1 LKIDS
6 QLVLTKSDGQVNY
19 DAFSIKENQYIMKD
33 FKDMTLQEREEILE
47 QIRNLP
53 DESKDELKGPIDIF
67 THSFNELSQN
77 WSNALKEF
85 DIIYSDCKKESD
97 VDYTEE
103 EEEEEEKDE
112 SGGWRERIRR
122 AFY

>member
-1 LKIDS
+1 
-6 QLVLTKSDGQVNY
+6 
-19 DAFSIKENQYIMKD
+19 MKD

-53 DESKDELKGPIDIF
+53 DESKDPIDMF

-85 DIIYSDCKKESD
+85 DTIYSGCKKESH
-97 VDYTEE
+97 VNYI
-103 EEEEEEKDE
+103 EEKDE
-112 SGGWRERIRR
+112 SGWWARIRR
-122 AFY
+122 SLY